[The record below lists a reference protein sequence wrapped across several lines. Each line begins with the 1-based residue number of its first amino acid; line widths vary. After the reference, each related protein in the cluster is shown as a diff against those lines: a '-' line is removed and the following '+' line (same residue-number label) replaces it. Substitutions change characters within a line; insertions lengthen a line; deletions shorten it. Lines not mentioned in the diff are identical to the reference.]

1 LAAPDF
7 RALAENAADAI
18 ITIDAEDRILFAN
31 LSAERT
37 FGYERDEL
45 LELPFTMLIPARLRG
60 AHRAGLSR
68 YLETERRNLRWDGV
82 ELPGLRKDGGEVPL
96 EVTFGHFVRAGR
108 HFFTGIIR
116 DISERSRNEQE
127 RADLLR
133 REQDARAEAERR
145 AREERSLRNAAA
157 AVAASYTTAQ
167 VLHQIAASALEATN
181 ADGAF
186 VEQWDAGTD
195 EVEVVAVAGSE
206 SPPVGTRA
214 RYRGSFVQQVIEA
227 PQSGVIRAVASAGS
241 DNPGDIAQLCD
252 GCSAAAIPLSSGGA
266 PIGALLLLRR
276 PGKPE
281 FCEDELEHARA
292 FGHLAS
298 LAFHKL
304 HLLEEAERRRDD
316 LEQAV
321 ESRSRLMRGF
331 THDVKNSLAAAL
343 GNAELLLEQGVLGDL
358 DDAQRRSL
366 AQIRSSIGS
375 AVALIDD
382 LLELAR
388 AEAGQLE
395 IRWAATDVREP
406 ARALAGEYHATAEK
420 AGLRIDLRMPDRMPV
435 IESDA
440 SRIHQVLANLISNA
454 IKYTGPG
461 GHVVVSARADA
472 RHISVDVTDTGPGI
486 PGDQQALLFEE
497 FWRSDRREKGAGL
510 GLAIGRRV
518 ARLLGGDIT
527 VDSEPGRGSTFT
539 LRLPRERTADAA

>member
-1 LAAPDF
+1 MAAPDF

-214 RYRGSFVQQVIEA
+214 RYRGSFVQQVTEA

-276 PGKPE
+276 PGKTE